1 MSQVW
6 CPNWYFIT
14 ENDRYTR
21 FLQWTSVCNL
31 VLTCLA
37 TSRESFYPRRDFLSL
52 LWSSMFSV
60 TYRTRNTTFDNC
72 IWLHVNED
80 KGRSFVVRYL
90 LRDFTPF
97 AHPVVIRWS
106 APCKVEWRCFR
117 VTLAL
122 LVWLFCNGKLIIS
135 ACDCIVGYSININII
150 NGHNEL
156 YFWCNRLFC
165 C

>member
-1 MSQVW
+1 MSKLIFYHGKWPLHEISTMDIRLQPRV
-6 CPNWYFIT
+6 NMS
-14 ENDRYTR
+14 RYI
-21 FLQWTSVCNL
+21 
-31 VLTCLA
+31 
-37 TSRESFYPRRDFLSL
+37 SRELLSYRRDFLSL